1 MCSVEIDDLGREL
14 RARRAA
20 AGRTIASVAADAGL
34 SVPYIANLENGRGNP
49 TLAALAA
56 LSRALGAALRI
67 DLHDRGATEPPP
79 PDRPDSPDRSDGNVH
94 PGRAA
99 HPDRAG
105 ELPASLVAFARTA
118 RFRAEAA
125 ALEDAGTTGARPQ
138 LLRAMAAMAALSPRP
153 LTELDWH
160 RLLDAA
166 VLISRP
172 GGGRV

>member
-1 MCSVEIDDLGREL
+1 MCFVEIEELGREL

-56 LSRALGAALRI
+56 LSRALGAELTV
-67 DLHDRGATEPPP
+67 DLSGAPAAPAE
-79 PDRPDSPDRSDGNVH
+79 SP
-94 PGRAA
+94 
-99 HPDRAG
+99 
-105 ELPASLVAFARTA
+105 LPASLIAFARTP
-118 RFRAEAA
+118 RFAAEAA
-125 ALEDAGTTGARPQ
+125 ALDAAGTTGARPK
-138 LLRAMAAMAALSPRP
+138 LLQALAAMSALSPRP
-153 LTELDWH
+153 LTDLDWH

-172 GGGRV
+172 A